1 MTLTAPMGF
10 TSVKGFKA
18 HGVHCGLKK
27 QRLDLAVI
35 LSTEPDTQ
43 AAAVFTQNAFAAA
56 PVHVSRQHVADGN
69 IQAIVVNSGNAN
81 ACTGRQGLRD
91 AVEMTARTAANLGLK
106 EDQVFVCSTGRIGV
120 PLPMEK
126 IRAGI
131 DACTNELPDS
141 LGTEVT
147 QAIMTTDTGPKEA
160 QASIVVDG
168 IEYNIAGIAKGA
180 GMIHPNMAT
189 MLGFIATDAPV
200 HAAHLRRALN
210 HVVDRSFN
218 QISVDGDESTNDTV
232 CLVANGAAGG
242 PALTPEGPGWD
253 AFLEA
258 LLQVAQTLAKRI
270 AADGEGATKLMSVNV
285 IGAATAT
292 EARKAARAV
301 AKSNLVKSAIHGE
314 DPNWGRIVSSI
325 GSTDARVDPSVVDLF
340 IGNTDK
346 TIAVLVDGEPRDGV
360 ELDARNLMADS
371 EVLIR
376 IDLHQ
381 GEGEAWAW
389 GCDLTT
395 EYVTFNSAYT
405 T

>member
-1 MTLTAPMGF
+1 MTLTALSGF
-10 TSVKGFKA
+10 TTVKGFTA

-27 QRLDLAVI
+27 QRHDLGI
-35 LSTEPDTQ
+35 IMSTVPNTQ

-91 AVEMTARTAANLGLK
+91 AVEMAALTAAKLGL
-106 EDQVFVCSTGRIGV
+106 EENQVFVCSTGRIGV
-120 PLPMEK
+120 SLPMEK

-131 DACTNELPDS
+131 DACAKELPDA
-141 LGTEVT
+141 LGTEIV

-160 QASIVVDG
+160 QASLVIDG

-189 MLGFIATDAPV
+189 MLGFIATDAPI

-210 HVVDRSFN
+210 YAVDRSFN

-232 CLVANGAAGG
+232 CLLANGAAGG
-242 PALTPEGPGWD
+242 PPLTPDTPGWD
-253 AFLEA
+253 NFIDA
-258 LLQVAQTLAKRI
+258 LLSVMQNLAKRI
-270 AADGEGATKLMSVNV
+270 AADGEGATKLLHVHV
-285 IGAATAT
+285 TGAATAT
-292 EARKAARAV
+292 EARQAARAV
-301 AKSNLVKSAIHGE
+301 ARSNLVKSAIHGE
-314 DPNWGRIVSSI
+314 DPNWGRVVSSV
-325 GSTDARVDPSVVDLF
+325 GSTNARVDPSVVDLF
-340 IGNTDK
+340 IGNPDETV
-346 TIAVLVDGEPRDGV
+346 AVLVDGEPRLGV
-360 ELDARNLMADS
+360 EAEARRLMGEA
-371 EVLIR
+371 EVMIR
-376 IDLHQ
+376 IELHQ

>member
-1 MTLTAPMGF
+1 MTLTSPMGF
-10 TSVKGFKA
+10 TSVKGFTA

-27 QRLDLAVI
+27 QRPDLAII
-35 LSTEPDTQ
+35 LSTVPNTQ

-91 AVEMTARTAANLGLK
+91 AVEMASLTAERLGL
-106 EDQVFVCSTGRIGV
+106 EESQVFVCSTGRIGV
-120 PLPMEK
+120 SLPMEK

-131 DACTNELPDS
+131 DACTKELPS
-141 LGTEVT
+141 AIGTEIT

-160 QASIVVDG
+160 QTSFVVDG
-168 IEYNIAGIAKGA
+168 HEYNIAGIAKGA

-189 MLGFIATDAPV
+189 MLGFIATDAPI

-210 HVVDRSFN
+210 YAVDRSFN

-232 CLVANGAAGG
+232 CILANGAGGG
-242 PALTPEGPGWD
+242 PPVTPDAPGWD
-253 AFLEA
+253 TFVDA
-258 LLQVAQTLAKRI
+258 LLEVMQSLAKRI
-270 AADGEGATKLMSVNV
+270 AADGEGATKLLHIHVT
-285 IGAATAT
+285 GAATAT
-292 EARKAARAV
+292 EARQAARAV
-301 AKSNLVKSAIHGE
+301 ARSNLVKSAIHGE
-314 DPNWGRIVSSI
+314 DPNWGRIVSSV
-325 GSTDARVDPSVVDLF
+325 GSTNARVDPSVVDLF
-340 IGNTDK
+340 IGNPDQTV
-346 TIAVLVDGEPRDGV
+346 AVLVDGEPRKGV
-360 ELDARNLMADS
+360 EAEARRLMGEP
-371 EVLIR
+371 EVLIH
-376 IDLHQ
+376 IELHQ
-381 GEGEAWAW
+381 GEGDAWAW